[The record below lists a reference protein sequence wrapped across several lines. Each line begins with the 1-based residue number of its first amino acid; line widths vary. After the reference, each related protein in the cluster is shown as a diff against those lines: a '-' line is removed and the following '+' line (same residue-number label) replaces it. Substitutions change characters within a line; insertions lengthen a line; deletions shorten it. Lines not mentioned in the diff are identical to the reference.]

1 MKESRLENERLEKEH
16 KLQAMRNQSLIN
28 EAERRSLTNQTLQSE
43 NKKLELNLKDESRL
57 IDRMR
62 SENAYV
68 HKSCDS
74 LEQKIRAFEEEK
86 SREAN
91 ERKLLEI
98 RLEQLNRDMSLMTS
112 EKEASLAK
120 EKSKNDEFNKL
131 HVKLEHLQDTLEE
144 KQNELDLIKIE
155 LSNIKKENKKLKE
168 IEESSNQMKSKYE
181 VECGKLKSMIN
192 ELKIRIDGLI
202 EKIKSKDINL
212 EEISK
217 SKRLLFNIQTV
228 TKTT

>member
-1 MKESRLENERLEKEH
+1 
-16 KLQAMRNQSLIN
+16 MRNQSLIN

-57 IDRMR
+57 IDRLR
-62 SENAYV
+62 SENAHL

-98 RLEQLNRDMSLMTS
+98 RLEQLSRDMSLMTS

-144 KQNELDLIKIE
+144 KQNELNLIKIE
-155 LSNIKKENKKLKE
+155 LSSIKKENKNLKE
-168 IEESSNQMKSKYE
+168 IEESSNQMKSKYD
-181 VECGKLKSMIN
+181 VECGKLKSMIS

-202 EKIKSKDINL
+202 EKIKSKDISL

-217 SKRLLFNIQTV
+217 SKRLIIQYTNNNKNNLIYLL
-228 TKTT
+228 T